1 MVNIEDLDFTKP
13 TELCKIMGKSGSDK
27 GNINLSNTAHNY
39 TILYDYLFS
48 HLKDK
53 EIRLFELGLGTNNP
67 NLPSSMGINGV
78 PGASLYGWKEYFPK
92 AKIYGADIDKNI
104 LFNTDDIKTYYCDQR
119 SSQIIQNMWNSNTE
133 LKDEFDIIIEDGLH
147 TPRCEY

>member
-92 AKIYGADIDKNI
+92 QKYMVRILIKIYYLIRMI
-104 LFNTDDIKTYYCDQR
+104 LKHITVTKIN
-119 SSQIIQNMWNSNTE
+119 QIIQNM
-133 LKDEFDIIIEDGLH
+133 
-147 TPRCEY
+147 